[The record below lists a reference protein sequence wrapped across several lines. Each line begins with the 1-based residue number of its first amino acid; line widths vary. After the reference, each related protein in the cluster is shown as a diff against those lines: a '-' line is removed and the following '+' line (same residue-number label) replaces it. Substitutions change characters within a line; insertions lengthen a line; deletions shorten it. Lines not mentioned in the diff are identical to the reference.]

1 MDYGYSI
8 INHNYSSSLQEES
21 SKTFLNIRTS
31 LFKKFPNLITI
42 AQKIYSYLHSS
53 KKLINKYSISII
65 LQKEK
70 KEEKNQANTT
80 KVCFSFISADIEAS
94 IDKQEAAPGSAR
106 GIRATNRPTMEHP
119 ISRYRF
125 DETSKTAMRFIA
137 VEVNPR
143 QRRRGSFFIIPR

>member
-1 MDYGYSI
+1 MDYEYSTI
-8 INHNYSSSLQEES
+8 IITVPPLQEES

-31 LFKKFPNLITI
+31 LFKKFPNLIII

-65 LQKEK
+65 FQKEK
-70 KEEKNQANTT
+70 KNQANTT

-106 GIRATNRPTMEHP
+106 GIRATNRPTMERP

-137 VEVNPR
+137 VEVDPR

>member
-31 LFKKFPNLITI
+31 LFKKFPNLIII

-65 LQKEK
+65 FQKEK
-70 KEEKNQANTT
+70 KNQANTT

-106 GIRATNRPTMEHP
+106 GIRATNRPTMERP

-137 VEVNPR
+137 VEVDPR

>member
-1 MDYGYSI
+1 MDYEYSTI
-8 INHNYSSSLQEES
+8 IITVPPLQEES
-21 SKTFLNIRTS
+21 SKTFLNIRIS
-31 LFKKFPNLITI
+31 LFKKFPNLIII

-65 LQKEK
+65 FQKEK
-70 KEEKNQANTT
+70 KNQANTT

-106 GIRATNRPTMEHP
+106 GIRATNRPTMERP

-137 VEVNPR
+137 VEVDPR